1 MPISLK
7 LKEIFKKYFRAMF
20 IYMVVSYNQNFSQIK
35 KFFQKHQKKKPKKN
49 LLYFFWTK
57 FYIWLKFRLY
67 LTNIYINI
75 ILKFFLNISF
85 FVEGGGVFF
94 KMWIY
99 IKNCA
104 QANVK
109 IQWSYVK
116 MKKIKLLEHLFY
128 SIYFDLLFIKITL
141 YSPFIY
147 QCYILLYEIK

>member
-35 KFFQKHQKKKPKKN
+35 KIFQKHQKKTKKN

-85 FVEGGGVFF
+85 FVEGGGGFF
-94 KMWIY
+94 
-99 IKNCA
+99 
-104 QANVK
+104 QNVNL
-109 IQWSYVK
+109 Y
-116 MKKIKLLEHLFY
+116 KKLRAGQCQNSMVLRQNEENQTFRTPFLFY
-128 SIYFDLLFIKITL
+128 IF
-141 YSPFIY
+141 
-147 QCYILLYEIK
+147 